1 MSDFIRKCPECGKE
15 LTYKNKISLI
25 RSTKSNS
32 KCRSCTIRAM
42 SDETKEKISKKQ
54 KGIARG
60 RPSEQHRKN
69 ISKARGGSGNLDQKY
84 PGWGSWRKR
93 ALDRV
98 PFCEWCYSEDNLQVH
113 HIMSKAKFPMY
124 HDEDWNARVMCKQCH
139 ITCHK
144 QGGY

>member
-1 MSDFIRKCPECGKE
+1 MFVRNCPDCGEEMSYSSKGN
-15 LTYKNKISLI
+15 LTKAIK
-25 RSTKSNS
+25 KGVVC
-32 KCRSCTIRAM
+32 KSCT
-42 SDETKEKISKKQ
+42 Q
-54 KGIARG
+54 KGIVRG

-69 ISKARGGSGNLDQKY
+69 ISLARGGSGNLDQKY
-84 PGWGSWRKR
+84 PGWKAWTKR

-113 HIMSKAKFPMY
+113 HIMPKAKFPMY